1 MKKVMKSMVVG
12 SLAAAMLA
20 SGASAANFTSS
31 ADVLKDLGLF
41 QGSEAGYDLDRA
53 PDRAEAATM
62 MVRLLG
68 KEAEAKSFWQGMTNP
83 QPAPQIEAAS
93 AYTLLDNELG
103 VAMQGNTLYVADK
116 DKVLAKAAEEGMLQ
130 DFDYEGYTKMMWA
143 PIGVT
148 IPEGAVM
155 ATFSYDGMEGEPIEI
170 DLTKTGDAVMMH
182 AEDGKLMYYVGIA
195 AEKDGKID
203 LWPEETIAAKHFVW
217 LDQNGTVI
225 GETDAALNW
234 SHTAPTAETTTEA
247 AKPVEE
253 STAAKDYVF
262 PFTDMDNGY
271 EWAKPY
277 VAWLYNEGLTAG
289 ASATTF
295 EPGSKCT
302 AQQYTTFLMRAL
314 GYSDAAG
321 GDFTYDKV
329 IDFATEKGV
338 VDMFNMD
345 ADDFM
350 RDDLVAMSY
359 TALSVAPKSG
369 ETDLLTKLVSE
380 EAVDAD
386 KAAPVQKTFEAL
398 RNFNEAYKAVA
409 ATTSADATADFTMN
423 MKVEDLSVDASG
435 KFSVQVKADPAKLEE
450 MQMALTGAITVN
462 LPTEDGKTEKME
474 VPMEMYVKDGVAYTN
489 AMGAKMK
496 QDLDL
501 ETALKGFDMQ
511 QMMGMTTMPL
521 CMVDSISQDGNTYK
535 MSYNTEAFNGLFTEL
550 FSQMTTQVELTEE
563 MKAQGLTEEMFKLAL
578 DLTKADIEV
587 TFKNGGLYDEK
598 ADMAMTMEMLGL
610 KADVTMQMN
619 MSAKKVGDAVTVAYP
634 ADLDTYKT
642 VEEMMADLE
651 TATEVATP
659 ETGAEV
665 VTTETAEAQEVVKQP
680 ATEYTFA
687 LTEGETKVVSN
698 LIFDKDVTVS
708 GNNAQINFVNC
719 EFKGNV
725 VNTASEYTRVVL
737 EGGSTVAGQCV
748 LQNDVKEATLESAFP
763 KFLTDAPINVV
774 CKDCIGSVIA
784 LGDFDVVF
792 NGKTYKLQD
801 ATLYFDVKNP
811 DAGFV
816 PYKDQQANNFCV
828 AQWWENGE
836 QQLIVECEYDANL

>member
-1 MKKVMKSMVVG
+1 MKKVMKSMVIG

-68 KEAEAKSFWQGMTNP
+68 KEAEAKTYY
-83 QPAPQIEAAS
+83 EA
-93 AYTLLDNELG
+93 N
-103 VAMQGNTLYVADK
+103 ADK
-116 DKVLAKAAEEGMLQ
+116 
-130 DFDYEGYTKMMWA
+130 
-143 PIGVT
+143 
-148 IPEGAVM
+148 
-155 ATFSYDGMEGEPIEI
+155 
-170 DLTKTGDAVMMH
+170 
-182 AEDGKLMYYVGIA
+182 
-195 AEKDGKID
+195 
-203 LWPEETIAAKHFVW
+203 
-217 LDQNGTVI
+217 
-225 GETDAALNW
+225 
-234 SHTAPTAETTTEA
+234 
-247 AKPVEE
+247 
-253 STAAKDYVF
+253 F
-262 PFTDMDNGY
+262 PFTDLDNGY

-277 VAWLYNEGLTAG
+277 VAWLYDQGLTSG
-289 ASATTF
+289 ATATTF
-295 EPGSKCT
+295 EPGNKCT

-314 GYSDAAG
+314 GYSDAEG
-321 GDFTYDKV
+321 GDFTYDKA

-350 RDDLVAMSY
+350 RDDVVAMSY

-369 ETDLLTKLVSE
+369 ETDLLTKLVGDK
-380 EAVDAD
+380 AVDAE
-386 KAAPVQKTFEAL
+386 KAAPVQKTFETL

-435 KFSVQVKADPAKLEE
+435 KFNVQVKADPAKLEE
-450 MQMALTGAITVN
+450 MQMAMTGSLTVN
-462 LPTEDGKTEKME
+462 VPTEDGKTEKMD

-489 AMGAKMK
+489 MMGSKMK

-501 ETALKGFDMQ
+501 ETVFKGFDMQ
-511 QMMGMTTMPL
+511 QLTGMTTMPL

-563 MKAQGLTEEMFKLAL
+563 MKAQGLTEDMFKLAL
-578 DLTKADIEV
+578 DLSKADVEV

-598 ADMAMTMEMLGL
+598 ADMAMSMEMLGL
-610 KADVTMQMN
+610 KADVTMQMS

-642 VEEMMADLE
+642 VDEMMADLE
-651 TATEVATP
+651 TA
-659 ETGAEV
+659 AEV

-725 VNTASEYTRVVL
+725 INTASEYTRVVL

-836 QQLIVECEYDANL
+836 QQLIVECEYADNL

>member
-1 MKKVMKSMVVG
+1 MKKVMKSMVIG

-20 SGASAANFTSS
+20 SGASAADFTSS

-68 KEAEAKSFWQGMTNP
+68 KEAEAK
-83 QPAPQIEAAS
+83 AYYEA
-93 AYTLLDNELG
+93 N
-103 VAMQGNTLYVADK
+103 ADK
-116 DKVLAKAAEEGMLQ
+116 
-130 DFDYEGYTKMMWA
+130 
-143 PIGVT
+143 
-148 IPEGAVM
+148 
-155 ATFSYDGMEGEPIEI
+155 
-170 DLTKTGDAVMMH
+170 
-182 AEDGKLMYYVGIA
+182 
-195 AEKDGKID
+195 
-203 LWPEETIAAKHFVW
+203 
-217 LDQNGTVI
+217 
-225 GETDAALNW
+225 
-234 SHTAPTAETTTEA
+234 
-247 AKPVEE
+247 
-253 STAAKDYVF
+253 F
-262 PFTDMDNGY
+262 PFTDLDNGY

-277 VAWLYNEGLTAG
+277 VAWLYDQGLTSG
-289 ASATTF
+289 ATATTF
-295 EPGSKCT
+295 EPGNKCT

-314 GYSDAAG
+314 GYSDAEG
-321 GDFTYDKV
+321 GDFTYDKA

-350 RDDLVAMSY
+350 RDDVVAMSY

-369 ETDLLTKLVSE
+369 ETDLLTKLVGDK
-380 EAVDAD
+380 AVDAE
-386 KAAPVQKTFEAL
+386 KAAPVQKTFETL

-435 KFSVQVKADPAKLEE
+435 KFNVQVKADPAKLEE
-450 MQMALTGAITVN
+450 MQMALTGSLTVN
-462 LPTEDGKTEKME
+462 VPTEDGKTEKMD

-489 AMGAKMK
+489 MMGSKMK

-501 ETALKGFDMQ
+501 ETVFKGFDMQ
-511 QMMGMTTMPL
+511 QLTGMTTMPL

-563 MKAQGLTEEMFKLAL
+563 MKAQGLTEDMFKLAL
-578 DLTKADIEV
+578 DLSKADVEV

-598 ADMAMTMEMLGL
+598 ADMAMTMEMLGM
-610 KADVTMQMN
+610 KVDVTMQMN
-619 MSAKKVGDAVTVAYP
+619 MATKKVGDAVEVKYP
-634 ADLDTYKT
+634 TDLDTYKT
-642 VEEMMADLE
+642 LEELTAEAE
-651 TATEVATP
+651 TV
-659 ETGAEV
+659 AEV

-687 LTEGETKVVSN
+687 LAEGETKEVSN
-698 LIFDKDVTVS
+698 LVFDKDVTVS

-719 EFKGNV
+719 EFKGNI
-725 VNTASEYTRVVL
+725 VNTANEYTRVVL
-737 EGGSTVAGQCV
+737 EGSTVAGQCV
-748 LQNDVKEATLESAFP
+748 LKNDKKEATLESAFP

-774 CKDCIGSVIA
+774 CEDCIGSVIA
-784 LGDFDVVF
+784 LGDFDVTW

-828 AQWWENGE
+828 AQWWEKG
-836 QQLIVECEYDANL
+836 QQQVIVECEYSANL

>member
-1 MKKVMKSMVVG
+1 MKKVMKSMVIG

-20 SGASAANFTSS
+20 SGASAADFTSS

-68 KEAEAKSFWQGMTNP
+68 KEAEAKTFWQGMTNP
-83 QPAPQIEAAS
+83 QPVQQVEAAS

-116 DKVLAKAAEEGMLQ
+116 DKLMTKAAEEGMMSE
-130 DFDYEGYTKMMWA
+130 FDYEGYTKMMWA

-148 IPEGAVM
+148 VPEGAVK
-155 ATFSYDGMEGEPIEI
+155 ATFSYDGMEGEPVEI
-170 DLTKTGDAVMMH
+170 DLTKNGDTAMMH
-182 AEDGKLMYYVGIA
+182 VEDGKLMYYVGVV
-195 AEKDGKID
+195 AEKDGKTD
-203 LWPEETIAAKHFVW
+203 LWPEETIVTKHFVW
-217 LDQNGTVI
+217 LDKNGTVL
-225 GETDAALNW
+225 GETNAALNW
-234 SHTAPTAETTTEA
+234 SHTAPTAETTES

-277 VAWLYNEGLTAG
+277 VAWLYDQGLTSG
-289 ASATTF
+289 ATATTF
-295 EPGSKCT
+295 EPGNKCT

-314 GYSDAAG
+314 GYSDAEG
-321 GDFTYDKV
+321 GDFTYDKA

-350 RDDLVAMSY
+350 RDDVVAMSY

-369 ETDLLTKLVSE
+369 ETDLLTKLVGDK
-380 EAVDAD
+380 AVDAE

-435 KFSVQVKADPAKLEE
+435 KFNVQVKADPAKLEE
-450 MQMALTGAITVN
+450 MQMALTGSLTVN
-462 LPTEDGKTEKME
+462 VPTEDGKTEKMD

-489 AMGAKMK
+489 MMGSKMK

-501 ETALKGFDMQ
+501 KTALKGFDMQ
-511 QMMGMTTMPL
+511 QLTGMTTMPL

-563 MKAQGLTEEMFKLAL
+563 MKAQGLTEDMFKLAL
-578 DLTKADIEV
+578 DLSKADVEV

-598 ADMAMTMEMLGL
+598 ADMAMTMEMLGM
-610 KADVTMQMN
+610 KVDVTMQMN
-619 MSAKKVGDAVTVAYP
+619 MATKKVGDAVEVKYP
-634 ADLDTYKT
+634 TDLDTYKT
-642 VEEMMADLE
+642 LEELAAEAE
-651 TATEVATP
+651 TA
-659 ETGAEV
+659 AEAL
-665 VTTETAEAQEVVKQP
+665 TTETAP
-680 ATEYTFA
+680 ATEVKPA
-687 LTEGETKVVSN
+687 EEK
-698 LIFDKDVTVS
+698 KD
-708 GNNAQINFVNC
+708 
-719 EFKGNV
+719 
-725 VNTASEYTRVVL
+725 
-737 EGGSTVAGQCV
+737 
-748 LQNDVKEATLESAFP
+748 EATAPATDKTAESVPATE
-763 KFLTDAPINVV
+763 LTP
-774 CKDCIGSVIA
+774 
-784 LGDFDVVF
+784 
-792 NGKTYKLQD
+792 
-801 ATLYFDVKNP
+801 ATPAK
-811 DAGFV
+811 
-816 PYKDQQANNFCV
+816 
-828 AQWWENGE
+828 
-836 QQLIVECEYDANL
+836 

>member
-1 MKKVMKSMVVG
+1 MKKVMKSMVIG

-20 SGASAANFTSS
+20 SGASAADFTSS

-68 KEAEAKSFWQGMTNP
+68 KEAEAKTYY
-83 QPAPQIEAAS
+83 EA
-93 AYTLLDNELG
+93 N
-103 VAMQGNTLYVADK
+103 ADK
-116 DKVLAKAAEEGMLQ
+116 
-130 DFDYEGYTKMMWA
+130 
-143 PIGVT
+143 
-148 IPEGAVM
+148 
-155 ATFSYDGMEGEPIEI
+155 
-170 DLTKTGDAVMMH
+170 
-182 AEDGKLMYYVGIA
+182 
-195 AEKDGKID
+195 
-203 LWPEETIAAKHFVW
+203 
-217 LDQNGTVI
+217 
-225 GETDAALNW
+225 
-234 SHTAPTAETTTEA
+234 
-247 AKPVEE
+247 
-253 STAAKDYVF
+253 F
-262 PFTDMDNGY
+262 PFTDLDNGY

-277 VAWLYNEGLTAG
+277 VAWLYDQGLTSG
-289 ASATTF
+289 ATATTF
-295 EPGSKCT
+295 EPGNKCT

-314 GYSDAAG
+314 GYSDAEG
-321 GDFTYDKV
+321 GDFTYDKA

-345 ADDFM
+345 ADNFM
-350 RDDLVAMSY
+350 RDDVVAMSY

-369 ETDLLTKLVSE
+369 ETDLLTKLVGDK
-380 EAVDAD
+380 AVDAE

-423 MKVEDLSVDASG
+423 MKVEDLSVDAAG
-435 KFSVQVKADPAKLEE
+435 KFNVQVKADPAKLEE
-450 MQMALTGAITVN
+450 MQMAMTGSLTVN
-462 LPTEDGKTEKME
+462 VPTEDGKTEKMD

-489 AMGAKMK
+489 MMGSKMK

-501 ETALKGFDMQ
+501 ETVFKGFDMQ
-511 QMMGMTTMPL
+511 QLTGMTTMPL

-563 MKAQGLTEEMFKLAL
+563 MKAQGLTEDMFKLAL
-578 DLTKADIEV
+578 DLSKADVEV

-598 ADMAMTMEMLGL
+598 ADMAMSMEMLGL
-610 KADVTMQMN
+610 KADVTMQMS

-642 VEEMMADLE
+642 VDEMMADLE
-651 TATEVATP
+651 TA
-659 ETGAEV
+659 AEV

-725 VNTASEYTRVVL
+725 INTASEYTRVVL

-836 QQLIVECEYDANL
+836 QQLIVECEYADNL

>member
-1 MKKVMKSMVVG
+1 MKKVMKSMVIG

-20 SGASAANFTSS
+20 SGASAADFTSS

-68 KEAEAKSFWQGMTNP
+68 KEAEAKTYY
-83 QPAPQIEAAS
+83 EA
-93 AYTLLDNELG
+93 N
-103 VAMQGNTLYVADK
+103 ADK
-116 DKVLAKAAEEGMLQ
+116 
-130 DFDYEGYTKMMWA
+130 
-143 PIGVT
+143 
-148 IPEGAVM
+148 
-155 ATFSYDGMEGEPIEI
+155 
-170 DLTKTGDAVMMH
+170 
-182 AEDGKLMYYVGIA
+182 
-195 AEKDGKID
+195 
-203 LWPEETIAAKHFVW
+203 
-217 LDQNGTVI
+217 
-225 GETDAALNW
+225 
-234 SHTAPTAETTTEA
+234 
-247 AKPVEE
+247 
-253 STAAKDYVF
+253 F
-262 PFTDMDNGY
+262 PFTDLDNGY

-277 VAWLYNEGLTAG
+277 VAWLYDQGLTSG
-289 ASATTF
+289 ATATTF
-295 EPGSKCT
+295 EPGNKCT

-314 GYSDAAG
+314 GYSDAEG
-321 GDFTYDKV
+321 GDFTYDKA

-350 RDDLVAMSY
+350 RDDVVAMSY

-369 ETDLLTKLVSE
+369 ETDLLTKLVGDK
-380 EAVDAD
+380 AVDAE

-435 KFSVQVKADPAKLEE
+435 KFNVQVKADPAKLEE
-450 MQMALTGAITVN
+450 MQMAMTGSLTVN
-462 LPTEDGKTEKME
+462 VPTEDGKTEKMD

-489 AMGAKMK
+489 MMGSKMK

-501 ETALKGFDMQ
+501 ETVFKGFDMQ
-511 QMMGMTTMPL
+511 QLTGMTTMPL

-563 MKAQGLTEEMFKLAL
+563 MKAQGLTEDMFKLAL
-578 DLTKADIEV
+578 DLSKADVEV

-598 ADMAMTMEMLGL
+598 ADMAMTMEMLGM
-610 KADVTMQMN
+610 KVDVTMQMN
-619 MSAKKVGDAVTVAYP
+619 MATKKVGDAVEVKYP
-634 ADLDTYKT
+634 TDLDTYKT
-642 VEEMMADLE
+642 VEEMMAEAE
-651 TATEVATP
+651 TA
-659 ETGAEV
+659 AEV

-687 LTEGETKVVSN
+687 LTEGESKVVSN

-748 LQNDVKEATLESAFP
+748 LQNNVKEATLESAFP
-763 KFLTDAPINVV
+763 KFLTDAPIDVV
-774 CKDCIGSVIA
+774 CEDCIGSVIA
-784 LGDFDVVF
+784 LGDFDVTW

-828 AQWWENGE
+828 AQWWEKG
-836 QQLIVECEYDANL
+836 QQQVIVECEYSAEL

>member
-1 MKKVMKSMVVG
+1 MKKVMKSMVIG

-20 SGASAANFTSS
+20 SGASAADFTSS

-68 KEAEAKSFWQGMTNP
+68 KEAEAKTYY
-83 QPAPQIEAAS
+83 EA
-93 AYTLLDNELG
+93 N
-103 VAMQGNTLYVADK
+103 ADK
-116 DKVLAKAAEEGMLQ
+116 
-130 DFDYEGYTKMMWA
+130 
-143 PIGVT
+143 
-148 IPEGAVM
+148 
-155 ATFSYDGMEGEPIEI
+155 
-170 DLTKTGDAVMMH
+170 
-182 AEDGKLMYYVGIA
+182 
-195 AEKDGKID
+195 
-203 LWPEETIAAKHFVW
+203 
-217 LDQNGTVI
+217 
-225 GETDAALNW
+225 
-234 SHTAPTAETTTEA
+234 
-247 AKPVEE
+247 
-253 STAAKDYVF
+253 F
-262 PFTDMDNGY
+262 PFTDLDNGY

-277 VAWLYNEGLTAG
+277 VAWLYNEGLTSG
-289 ASATTF
+289 ATATTF
-295 EPGSKCT
+295 EPGNKCT

-314 GYSDAAG
+314 GYSDAEG
-321 GDFTYDKV
+321 GDFTYDKA

-350 RDDLVAMSY
+350 RDDVVAMSY

-369 ETDLLTKLVSE
+369 ETDLLTKLVGDK
-380 EAVDAD
+380 AVDAE
-386 KAAPVQKTFEAL
+386 KAAPVQKTFETL

-435 KFSVQVKADPAKLEE
+435 KFNVQVKADPAKLEE
-450 MQMALTGAITVN
+450 MQMAMTGSLTVN
-462 LPTEDGKTEKME
+462 VPTEDGKTEKMD

-489 AMGAKMK
+489 MMGSKMK

-501 ETALKGFDMQ
+501 ETVFKGFDMQ
-511 QMMGMTTMPL
+511 QLTGMTTMPL

-563 MKAQGLTEEMFKLAL
+563 MKAQGLTEDMFKLAL
-578 DLTKADIEV
+578 DLSKADVEV

-598 ADMAMTMEMLGL
+598 ADMAMTMEMLGM
-610 KADVTMQMN
+610 KVDVTMQMN
-619 MSAKKVGDAVTVAYP
+619 MATKKVGDAVEVKYP
-634 ADLDTYKT
+634 TDLDTYKT
-642 VEEMMADLE
+642 VEEMMAEAE
-651 TATEVATP
+651 TA
-659 ETGAEV
+659 AEV

-687 LTEGETKVVSN
+687 LTEGESKVVSN

-748 LQNDVKEATLESAFP
+748 LQNNVKEATLESAFP
-763 KFLTDAPINVV
+763 KFLTDAPIDVV
-774 CKDCIGSVIA
+774 CEDCIGSVIA
-784 LGDFDVVF
+784 LGDFDVTW

-828 AQWWENGE
+828 AQWWEKG
-836 QQLIVECEYDANL
+836 QQQVIVECEYSAEL

>member
-1 MKKVMKSMVVG
+1 MKKVMKSMVIG

-20 SGASAANFTSS
+20 SGASAADFTSS

-68 KEAEAKSFWQGMTNP
+68 KEAEAKTYY
-83 QPAPQIEAAS
+83 EA
-93 AYTLLDNELG
+93 N
-103 VAMQGNTLYVADK
+103 ADK
-116 DKVLAKAAEEGMLQ
+116 
-130 DFDYEGYTKMMWA
+130 
-143 PIGVT
+143 
-148 IPEGAVM
+148 
-155 ATFSYDGMEGEPIEI
+155 
-170 DLTKTGDAVMMH
+170 
-182 AEDGKLMYYVGIA
+182 
-195 AEKDGKID
+195 
-203 LWPEETIAAKHFVW
+203 
-217 LDQNGTVI
+217 
-225 GETDAALNW
+225 
-234 SHTAPTAETTTEA
+234 
-247 AKPVEE
+247 
-253 STAAKDYVF
+253 F
-262 PFTDMDNGY
+262 PFTDLDNGY
-271 EWAKPY
+271 DWAKPY
-277 VAWLYNEGLTAG
+277 VAWLYNEGLTSG
-289 ASATTF
+289 ATATTF
-295 EPGSKCT
+295 EPGNKCT

-314 GYSDAAG
+314 GYSDAEG
-321 GDFTYDKV
+321 GDFTYDKA

-345 ADDFM
+345 ADNFM
-350 RDDLVAMSY
+350 RDDVVAMSY

-369 ETDLLTKLVSE
+369 ETDLLTKLVGDK
-380 EAVDAD
+380 AVDAE
-386 KAAPVQKTFEAL
+386 KAAPVQKTFETL

-435 KFSVQVKADPAKLEE
+435 KFNVQVKADPAKLEE
-450 MQMALTGAITVN
+450 MQMAMTGSLTVN
-462 LPTEDGKTEKME
+462 VPTEDGKTEKMD

-489 AMGAKMK
+489 MMGSKMK

-501 ETALKGFDMQ
+501 ETVFKGFDMQ
-511 QMMGMTTMPL
+511 QLTGMTTMPL

-563 MKAQGLTEEMFKLAL
+563 MKAQGLTEDMFKLAL
-578 DLTKADIEV
+578 DLSKADVEV

-598 ADMAMTMEMLGL
+598 ADMAMTMEMLGM
-610 KADVTMQMN
+610 KVDVTMQMN
-619 MSAKKVGDAVTVAYP
+619 MATKKVGDAVEVKYP
-634 ADLDTYKT
+634 TDLDTYKT
-642 VEEMMADLE
+642 VEEMMAEAE
-651 TATEVATP
+651 TA
-659 ETGAEV
+659 AEV

-687 LTEGETKVVSN
+687 LTEGESKVVSN

-748 LQNDVKEATLESAFP
+748 LQNNVKEATLESAFP
-763 KFLTDAPINVV
+763 KFLTDAPIDVV
-774 CKDCIGSVIA
+774 CEDCIGSVIA
-784 LGDFDVVF
+784 LGDFDVTW

-828 AQWWENGE
+828 AQWWEKG
-836 QQLIVECEYDANL
+836 QQQVIVECEYSAEL